1 VKPLAHNEELR
12 RSSYCLYDPNL
23 QLHRP
28 MSDLPV
34 RRVWENKT
42 LKHTSSSAELARNV
56 GQLREVGIEET
67 RSALLCTRRDQRG
80 GPSMGH
86 G

>member
-1 VKPLAHNEELR
+1 MKWLAHNEELK
-12 RSSYCLYDPNL
+12 SSYWLYGPNL

-34 RRVWENKT
+34 RRVWKNKT
-42 LKHTSSSAELARNV
+42 LKHTSSSAEPARNV

-67 RSALLCTRRDQRG
+67 RSALLCTRRDQREA
-80 GPSMGH
+80 PQWDTE
-86 G
+86 